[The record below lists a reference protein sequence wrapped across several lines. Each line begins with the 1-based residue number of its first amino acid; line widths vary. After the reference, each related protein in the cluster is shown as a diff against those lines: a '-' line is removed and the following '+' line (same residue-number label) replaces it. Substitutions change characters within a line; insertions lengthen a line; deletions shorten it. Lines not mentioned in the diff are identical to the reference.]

1 MKNDIYLRVRQVA
14 ERTGLSRATIY
25 NMMKSGAFPMKTALG
40 TRAIGWL
47 ESEISLW
54 MASRKSVEKVGLEAK
69 PNPAGK
75 RKVSVRVAAG
85 PIEGSKEAVQNGAG
99 SCDGWE
105 DGPTPSSSEVEA
117 VKSRL
122 RNLADKIKSKRAS
135 SGRQATALPKAP
147 TVRAGHSLKVG
158 SKSKA

>member
-1 MKNDIYLRVRQVA
+1 MKNDIYLRVRQVS

-25 NMMKSGAFPMKTALG
+25 NMMKSGTFPMKTALG

-75 RKVSVRVAAG
+75 RKARMRVAAG
-85 PIEGSKEAVQNGAG
+85 LVISAEEACLNHSGSW
-99 SCDGWE
+99 DGWE
-105 DGPTPSSSEVEA
+105 DGPAPSPAEMETVRSG
-117 VKSRL
+117 L
-122 RNLADKIKSKRAS
+122 RNLSDKMKAKQAS
-135 SGRQATALPKAP
+135 SGRQASAVRKAP

-158 SKSKA
+158 IKSKA